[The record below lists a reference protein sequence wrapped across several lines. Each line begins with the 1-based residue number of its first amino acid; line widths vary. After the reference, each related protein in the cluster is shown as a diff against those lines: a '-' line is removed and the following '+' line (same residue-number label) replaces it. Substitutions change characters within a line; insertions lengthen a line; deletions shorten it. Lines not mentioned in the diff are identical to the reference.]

1 MKDYEKIFTD
11 KIEKGLL
18 AHGFEQVRQL
28 RIAFR
33 RKKTKVTETVR
44 AYIRIEQPRLLPDL
58 TCVQTIVVEFSTD
71 FGIPGITRTDGY
83 IIIHHTTKGDEFVSA
98 RAICSPSDI
107 SVVNTTIKDIRKRL
121 ISTGYFGRYDI

>member
-18 AHGFEQVRQL
+18 AHGFEQVQRL
-28 RIAFR
+28 HLTFR
-33 RKKTKVTETVR
+33 RKKTKVTETIR
-44 AYIRIEQPRLLPDL
+44 AYIRIEQPRLLPNL
-58 TCVQTIVVEFSTD
+58 TCVQTIVVEFTAD
-71 FGIPGITRTDGY
+71 IGIPGVTRSDGY
-83 IIIHHTTKGDEFVSA
+83 MLIHHTTKGGEFLSA

-121 ISTGYFGRYDI
+121 ISTGYFGRNNI

>member
-1 MKDYEKIFTD
+1 MKDYEKVFTE

-44 AYIRIEQPRLLPDL
+44 AYIRIEQPRLLPNL

-71 FGIPGITRTDGY
+71 YGIPGITQTDGY
-83 IIIHHTTKGDEFVSA
+83 ILIHHTTKGDEFISA

-121 ISTGYFGRYDI
+121 ISTGYFGRNDI